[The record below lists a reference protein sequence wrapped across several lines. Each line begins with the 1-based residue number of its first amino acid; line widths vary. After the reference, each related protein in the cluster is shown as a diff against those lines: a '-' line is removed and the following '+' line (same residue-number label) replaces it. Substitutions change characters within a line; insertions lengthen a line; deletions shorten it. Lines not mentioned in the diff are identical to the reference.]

1 MYSFVYLSARYV
13 APFVVLLW
21 IGVFSGVRLPNSQE
35 CRRLALAVPIALV
48 IIMGIHFWPPA
59 YAAVRGD
66 LPPQKHGVWELS
78 DRLHQIGV
86 APGDKVARIGYG
98 ASAYWAH
105 LARVQIVGEMFAER
119 EDFSSVVNVERI
131 LLEDGSLEPEA
142 IKAFASTGATAIIAQ
157 RVPLAVSRN
166 GWRELGYDYY
176 AYILP
181 K

>member
-1 MYSFVYLSARYV
+1 
-13 APFVVLLW
+13 
-21 IGVFSGVRLPNSQE
+21 
-35 CRRLALAVPIALV
+35 
-48 IIMGIHFWPPA
+48 
-59 YAAVRGD
+59 
-66 LPPQKHGVWELS
+66 
-78 DRLHQIGV
+78 
-86 APGDKVARIGYG
+86 
-98 ASAYWAH
+98 
-105 LARVQIVGEMFAER
+105 VQIVGEMFAER